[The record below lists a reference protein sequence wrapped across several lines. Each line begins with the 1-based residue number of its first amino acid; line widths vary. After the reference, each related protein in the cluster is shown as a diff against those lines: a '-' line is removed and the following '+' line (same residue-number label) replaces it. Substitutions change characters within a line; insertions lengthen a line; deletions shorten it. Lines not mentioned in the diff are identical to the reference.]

1 VKRPDFIL
9 ILAVLLLISVAG
21 CERRVHLK
29 VGEILPAFTLPDL
42 KGDKVVVP
50 DDFRGKVVVIRF
62 WVDWCASCARE
73 MPLIDDIYKKY
84 KDRGL
89 IILAVN
95 VGQPRDVAAAFVSRL
110 KISYPALLDTE
121 SVISHRYYVTAVP
134 TTYIL
139 DRSGVIRNKI
149 LGETGTEAFE
159 KIILDL
165 L

>member
-1 VKRPDFIL
+1 MKRADFIF
-9 ILAVLLLISVAG
+9 IFATLLLISAAG
-21 CERRVHLK
+21 CERRIHLK
-29 VGEILPAFTLPDL
+29 VGDVLPIFSLPDL
-42 KGDKVVVP
+42 NGNKVVIP
-50 DDFRGKVVVIRF
+50 DYFRGKVVVIRF

-73 MPLIDDIYKKY
+73 MPLIDDIYNKY

-95 VGQPRDVAAAFVSRL
+95 VGQSREAAAAFISRL
-110 KISYPALLDTE
+110 KISYPALLDAK

-139 DRSGVIRNKI
+139 DRKGVIRNKI
-149 LGETGTEAFE
+149 LGETGKEAFE
-159 KIILDL
+159 QMILKL